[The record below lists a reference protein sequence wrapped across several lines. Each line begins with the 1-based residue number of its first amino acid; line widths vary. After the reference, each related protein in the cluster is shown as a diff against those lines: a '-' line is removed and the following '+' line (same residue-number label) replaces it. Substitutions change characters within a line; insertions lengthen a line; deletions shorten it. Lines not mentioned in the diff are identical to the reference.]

1 MDTFIIIAISAGLF
15 VSGMSLGA
23 IIENKRLYSVRLVRD
38 ISESLKETQEILL
51 PLANKIDHFDMRQ
64 RHFINHTLVDYNNT
78 TTDPEITLE
87 IPAYESLTSELSL
100 KEKEWQRNQRS
111 WEDKASVR

>member
-1 MDTFIIIAISAGLF
+1 MSAGLF
-15 VSGMSLGA
+15 VSGISLGA
-23 IIENKRLYSVRLVRD
+23 YLENKRLYSVKLVKE
-38 ISESLKETQEILL
+38 INACLKDTQEILL

-64 RHFINHTLVDYNNT
+64 RYFINHTLIDYNNT

-100 KEKEWQRNQRS
+100 KEEEWREDQRS
-111 WEDKASVR
+111 WED